1 MCPMKPAAR
10 LLPRAALQ
18 NPGLDWLLLLETSA
32 SSRWDL
38 TAARLPAE
46 FFL

>member
-1 MCPMKPAAR
+1 MCPMKPAAQ
-10 LLPRAALQ
+10 LLPHAALQ

-32 SSRWDL
+32 SSRSDL
-38 TAARLPAE
+38 TAARPPAE